1 MQLACFCGC
10 SGALAPT
17 VPSSGRTRIDGCRS
31 SMRASRLWR
40 RGSGSSYA
48 LAMPLLLCLA
58 VLSFSFGS
66 ADFLEA
72 TERQQELR
80 QHRFAQPTSPAS
92 EQAKYKLAAS
102 LGLAHREEDSW
113 AREESESRTSG
124 DDPAAAYANVL
135 EKLESIVRQE
145 DNGRGWLHIALDP
158 SSSSHEVESEVHR
171 GGPVN
176 AFAGAP
182 PSQGEEDGILSA
194 LQMSIRESE
203 PLMTGA
209 QLYSSNEAAADAGAD
224 ATSGTV
230 HSASTSQAPDR
241 DDQLLRKAVTDFQV
255 IEEENALDTDSLVTI
270 VYNFPLQ
277 TEESRQIAFIVMAL
291 PPGYTAQKGGPVCS
305 SVDAEMP
312 ELTCTMRR
320 AYMKNRP
327 GSLSTF
333 ITVSSADNKT
343 NLPLGRHSF
352 RVAVRT
358 PDESLS
364 VDNPANWWFATFRF
378 TGGHAITKHWE
389 NRKLISKQK
398 CIWGQWRQETPCST
412 TCGSGFEVWTRT
424 LYSGDSEAACG
435 GAFLKRKC
443 KVQECSLSCQLDAW
457 ETLADCTKSC
467 GATANQA
474 FKIRIRKVL
483 LHKVGW
489 GRACADLYPWDYDLG
504 MGWSDKL
511 QAVVSISPCD
521 EKFTAPCPATL
532 GCRVEESNT
541 RTIPDAFPWGACPF
555 PCGGFGTITS
565 VVQVANGIPRWIGE
579 KQFPES
585 FQIPCKADKE
595 PLVTTRKCNVAACE
609 DCSVYIE
616 NPIFGRA
623 TRAWIFFIPT
633 AEADIAEVT
642 APRGVSIVPPDA
654 NTAQGKNTQT
664 QTTRYKVSALSDVLP
679 PALHAAPDQPQL
691 TAPKTAEDVLLL
703 TDELG
708 TCAQMATSF
717 GEVESCQVFP
727 SKHYGGSQ
735 AAELVLKSLIEPS
748 VGRVTSSSTS
758 SSSTSSSS
766 SSSKSSSRPQW
777 FALPVLLGKREEM
790 EDAGNFYLWLTRSKY
805 PNDPEVFKCHLKTK
819 LPIPRRC
826 KFAYRPKNPRDC
838 ERCTV
843 GGGLQIETYRQ
854 FIPGENGGTCDVPH
868 AMQQAS
874 ETLVL
879 TSCLKGCSQ
888 LEQRSSGGGKRMS
901 RKAAAAAA
909 AAHTARDSNKGP
921 SYLERIGRREM
932 ATFVKGKV
940 ALHAAALAGDKFAL
954 ASPEFY
960 FGAAVKPSDE
970 EAMPTIKEE
979 VG

>member
-1 MQLACFCGC
+1 MQLAASRGCG
-10 SGALAPT
+10 GALAPA
-17 VPSSGRTRIDGCRS
+17 VPCSGKARIDGCRS

-40 RGSGSSYA
+40 RSSGNSYT
-48 LAMPLLLCLA
+48 LVMPLLLCL
-58 VLSFSFGS
+58 VVFSAPFAS

-80 QHRFAQPTSPAS
+80 QHRFGQSTSPAS

-102 LGLAHREEDSW
+102 LGLSHPEDESW
-113 AREESESRTSG
+113 AREESDSRASEQ
-124 DDPAAAYANVL
+124 DPAAAYADVV

-158 SSSSHEVESEVHR
+158 SSSSHEIENEVHQ
-171 GGPVN
+171 GGPVDVS
-176 AFAGAP
+176 AGAP
-182 PSQGEEDGILSA
+182 PSQGEENGVLSA

-203 PLMTGA
+203 PSLTGT
-209 QLYSSNEAAADAGAD
+209 QLYASNEEAAEAAADAA
-224 ATSGTV
+224 SGMTLGG
-230 HSASTSQAPDR
+230 STSQASDR

-291 PPGYTAQKGGPVCS
+291 PPGYTAQKGVPVCS

-312 ELTCTMRR
+312 ELTCTTRR

-333 ITVSSADNKT
+333 ITISSADNKT

-364 VDNPANWWFATFRF
+364 IDNPANWWFATFRF

-623 TRAWIFFIPT
+623 TRAWFFFIPT

-642 APRGVSIVPPDA
+642 APRGVAIVPPNA
-654 NTAQGKNTQT
+654 NQAQSNNSQT
-664 QTTRYKVSALSDVLP
+664 QTRYKISALSDVLP

-691 TAPKTAEDVLLL
+691 TTPKTAEDVLLL

-717 GEVESCQVFP
+717 GEVESCRVFP
-727 SKHYGGSQ
+727 SRHYAGSQ

-748 VGRVTSSSTS
+748 VGRVS
-758 SSSTSSSS
+758 SSSNSS

-777 FALPVLLGKREEM
+777 FALPVLLGAREEM

-805 PNDPEVFKCHLKTK
+805 PNDPEVFKCHLRTK

-826 KFAYRPKNPRDC
+826 KFAYRPKNPKDC
-838 ERCTV
+838 EQCTV
-843 GGGLQIETYRQ
+843 GGGQQIETYRQ
-854 FIPGENGGTCDVPH
+854 FIPGENGGTCDIPH
-868 AMQQAS
+868 AMQQPA

-879 TSCLKGCSQ
+879 TSCVKGCSQ
-888 LEQRSSGGGKRMS
+888 LEQRGGGARGLS
-901 RKAAAAAA
+901 RKAAAASGNT
-909 AAHTARDSNKGP
+909 HQNNNGP
-921 SYLERIGRREM
+921 SHLERIGRREM
-932 ATFVKGKV
+932 AIFVKGKV
-940 ALHAAALAGDKFAL
+940 ALKAAALAGDKFAL
-954 ASPEFY
+954 ASPEVY
-960 FGAAVKPSDE
+960 FGAAPKPSDE
-970 EAMPTIKEE
+970 ESMPTIKEE